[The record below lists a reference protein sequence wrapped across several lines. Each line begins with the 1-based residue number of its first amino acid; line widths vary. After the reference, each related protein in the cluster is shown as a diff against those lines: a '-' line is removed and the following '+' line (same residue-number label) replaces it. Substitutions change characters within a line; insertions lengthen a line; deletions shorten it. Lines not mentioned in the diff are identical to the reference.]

1 VGALDLVDGWD
12 APQARAAV
20 IEGDGRGVRAI
31 RGDGARRSRWASV
44 TKLVTALAV
53 LVAVEEETVDLD
65 QPAGPPGSTVRH
77 LLAHASG
84 LAFDGDI
91 IVAKPGERRIYSNA
105 GFEALAGAVSEATGM
120 PFEDYAGEA
129 VLEPLSMADT
139 RFEAGGAAAGLV
151 GPLDDL
157 IRLAVELLAPTLL
170 STRSFREATTVAFS
184 GLAGVMP
191 GFGRRDRLDW
201 GLGFELRDGKS
212 PHWTGS
218 ETRRRRSVTSGPAVR
233 SSGSTPRLDWR
244 VRCSADA
251 TSGGGRRTHGPPW
264 PTRCWRSTRR
274 PGGIRSAEH
283 QRSRS
288 TST

>member
-1 VGALDLVDGWD
+1 MGALDLLGGWD

-20 IEGDGRGVRAI
+20 VEGDGRGVRAI

-84 LAFDGDI
+84 LAFDGNI

-120 PFEDYAGEA
+120 PFENYAGEA

-157 IRLAVELLAPTLL
+157 IHLAVELLAPTLL
-170 STRSFREATTVAFS
+170 SIRSFREATTVAFS

-212 PHWTGS
+212 PHWTGFRNS
-218 ETRRRRSVTSGPAVR
+218 PATFGHFGA
-233 SSGSTPRLDWR
+233 SGSFLWVDPTAGLACAVLSGRDFGSWAQDAWPAL
-244 VRCSADA
+244 ADA
-251 TSGGGRRTHGPPW
+251 VLDEHAPSGRDP
-264 PTRCWRSTRR
+264 
-274 PGGIRSAEH
+274 IR
-283 QRSRS
+283 
-288 TST
+288 